1 MRSRVAHAGN
11 PHEGEAWEWP
21 QAGLAGA
28 ASAAAAHL
36 LVVSEEGKMQ
46 GIVTTTDI
54 LHALKTRKAQGA
66 GDFEESLAA

>member
-1 MRSRVAHAGN
+1 
-11 PHEGEAWEWP
+11 
-21 QAGLAGA
+21 
-28 ASAAAAHL
+28 
-36 LVVSEEGKMQ
+36 MQ